1 MHLLCFSIF
10 CRGLFDPFSLLK
22 DSVSP
27 PKKICTLVQGS
38 AEDKTFAPE
47 RKSTVESLQSI
58 FLDFHSDAVF
68 AHFFL
73 SLNRTELNLNAL
85 ASVSGRKRFIA
96 KEKNLNKVELLV
108 SGG

>member
-1 MHLLCFSIF
+1 MQKTKLLHAIF
-10 CRGLFDPFSLLK
+10 IS
-22 DSVSP
+22 
-27 PKKICTLVQGS
+27 
-38 AEDKTFAPE
+38 APE